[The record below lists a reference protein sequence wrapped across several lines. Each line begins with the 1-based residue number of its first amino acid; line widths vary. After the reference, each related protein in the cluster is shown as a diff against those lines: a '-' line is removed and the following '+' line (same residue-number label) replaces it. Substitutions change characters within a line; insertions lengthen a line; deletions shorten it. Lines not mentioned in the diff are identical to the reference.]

1 MSAASVGSALTAP
14 AGLETVAHGDHLVI
28 RPPEAVKERGYV
40 QARRGDPTPDMVIA
54 QAEKDLKETSAEFQG
69 WMIIEATKLADA
81 RAQYHA
87 EGDNPQA
94 LRELF
99 QAAHTV
105 RGNAGVFGY
114 PLAGRV
120 ADSLA
125 KLLDGGKRTEAPR
138 MLIDQHVDAIRAIVR
153 EDARGAD
160 NRNARALTMAL
171 LEVSAKYMPAPPD
184 SDQTTGA
191 AA

>member
-1 MSAASVGSALTAP
+1 MNAALTAP
-14 AGLETVAHGDHLVI
+14 AGAEAEAHGDHLI
-28 RPPEAVKERGYV
+28 IQAPETVKERAYV
-40 QARRGDPTPDMVIA
+40 QARRGDPTPEMVVA
-54 QAEKDLKETSAEFQG
+54 QAEKDLKEASAEFQE
-69 WMIIEATKLADA
+69 WMTVETDRLADA
-81 RAQYHA
+81 RAEFHA
-87 EGDNPQA
+87 DSDNPDA
-94 LRELF
+94 LRNLF

-125 KLLDGGKRTEAPR
+125 KLLDGGKRLTAPR

-160 NRNARALTMAL
+160 NRNARALTVAL
-171 LEVSAKYMPAPPD
+171 LEVSAKFLPAAAGD
-184 SDQTTGA
+184 EDRTTGA